1 MFWGWRNGLALKE
14 HALLWKRTQVW
25 FLAPISH
32 ACQPLMTLPPRELT
46 LLHTASVAFLCSI
59 QCRAYCGETASAVC
73 SQGVGN
79 DLQMSHRA
87 NHQSMLSVL
96 FRVSVDAP
104 HTLQR
109 HTQETAT
116 AVALGTKAEACRTR

>member
-32 ACQPLMTLPPRELT
+32 ACQPPMTLLPRELT

-59 QCRAYCGETASAVC
+59 QCRAYCGETLPLPCAAREWAMIC
-73 SQGVGN
+73 KCPTEQTT
-79 DLQMSHRA
+79 RA
-87 NHQSMLSVL
+87 
-96 FRVSVDAP
+96 
-104 HTLQR
+104 
-109 HTQETAT
+109 
-116 AVALGTKAEACRTR
+116 C